1 MAPRDLHSTWAR
13 LLVQSLADAGARDIV
28 SSPGARSTPLLV
40 AALAHPDLTVHSIID
55 ERSAA
60 FFAVGQAK
68 VTGRASV
75 LLCTSGSAGAHYYPA
90 IVEASEAGVPVI
102 AITADRPRELQGN
115 KAPQTIDQTNLYGRF
130 ARAFCDTGMP
140 GETEDELRSLRRKM
154 AQAWS
159 RAHGAKPGP
168 VQINAPFRKPLEP
181 CEANDEDRG
190 PRKMADEI
198 AREPIVRAE
207 QPVARAHPDAIE
219 RLAGRV
225 RMARRGVIACG
236 PGALANG
243 KARAALYSLATRL
256 GWPVLAESTSQFRF
270 TGESSET
277 RIDFF
282 DTVLRSARFRAQMK
296 PDLVL
301 SIGGTLTSMSWP
313 LYRAEHPDAFLALLS
328 EHDWAD
334 ASNRAREIVFGPIAH
349 TITTLARA
357 LDRRQDAG
365 NDSVRPAPVTPDSI
379 GPDPQWLAS
388 WKRADAHA
396 GKAVAGRFE
405 NDAPLTEGALTHY
418 LVHALPAGS
427 LLALGNSLPVR
438 DVDWFVPGAA
448 RDLAVWSQRGANG
461 IDGLLSGA
469 AGAASKWPGRAALY
483 VGDVSLLHD
492 LHGVLTA
499 VHAPKPL
506 TVIVPANGGGRIFDL
521 LPLAR
526 KRAVP
531 QEALPYWTTPR
542 EPDFNALARSLGAA
556 CFAADTVSS
565 LEKALAESHEMPGCT
580 MIVASIAP
588 RTVTAEQDEIR
599 AAATHAID
607 QDHA

>member
-1 MAPRDLHSTWAR
+1 MAGRDLHSTWAR
-13 LLVQSLADAGARDIV
+13 LLVRSLADAGARDIV
-28 SSPGARSTPLLV
+28 SSPGARSTPLLI

-90 IVEASEAGVPVI
+90 LVEASEAGVPVI

-130 ARAFCDTGMP
+130 ARDYFDAGMP
-140 GETEDELRSLRRKM
+140 DGTEDALRALRRKA
-154 AQAWS
+154 AQSWS

-181 CEANDEDRG
+181 REPNDEGRAL
-190 PRKMADEI
+190 RKLADEI
-198 AREPIVRAE
+198 AREPVVRAE
-207 QPVARAHPDAIE
+207 RPEARAHPDAVA
-219 RLAGRV
+219 RLAEKV
-225 RMARRGVIACG
+225 RRAERGVIACG

-243 KARAALYSLATRL
+243 GARNALYALATRL

-270 TGESSET
+270 TGEASET

-282 DTVLRSARFRAQMK
+282 DTVLRSDEFRARMK

-301 SIGGTLTSMSWP
+301 SIGGTLTSMAWP
-313 LYRAEHPDAFLALLS
+313 LYRAAHPEAFLAVLA
-328 EHDWAD
+328 EHDWSD
-334 ASNRAREIVFGPIAH
+334 ASNRAGEIVFGPVAQTIDSLAH
-349 TITTLARA
+349 A
-357 LDRRQDAG
+357 LSAQDAG
-365 NDSVRPAPVTPDSI
+365 AHADRNAT
-379 GPDPQWLAS
+379 DPSWLAS

-396 GKAVAGRFE
+396 AGALADRFE
-405 NDAPLTEGALTHY
+405 SDAPLTEGALTHH
-418 LVHALPAGS
+418 LVRSLPAGS

-438 DVDWFVPGAA
+438 DVDWYAQGAA

-469 AGAASKWPGRAALY
+469 AGAASQWPGRTALL

-492 LHGVLTA
+492 LHGILTA

-506 TVIVPANGGGRIFDL
+506 TVVVPVNGGGRIFDL

-526 KRAVP
+526 TGAVP
-531 QEALPYWTTPR
+531 AEAFLYWTTPR
-542 EPDFNALARSLGAA
+542 EPDFAGLARSLGAT
-556 CFAADTVSS
+556 CLPVDTVSS
-565 LEKALAESHEMPGCT
+565 LEKALTESTELPGCT
-580 MIVASIAP
+580 MIIASIAP
-588 RTVTAEQDEIR
+588 RTVAAEQEEIR
-599 AAATHAID
+599 AAATQAID
-607 QDHA
+607 RDHA